1 MPTDGQVIL
10 GSGICNESMLT
21 GEARPVV
28 KEIGMSVFGG
38 TILAKGS
45 IIIKVT
51 KLAED
56 ATFN

>member
-1 MPTDGQVIL
+1 
-10 GSGICNESMLT
+10 MLT

-45 IIIKVT
+45 LIIKVT

-56 ATFN
+56 ATFNQIMKMVENAQNSRAPI